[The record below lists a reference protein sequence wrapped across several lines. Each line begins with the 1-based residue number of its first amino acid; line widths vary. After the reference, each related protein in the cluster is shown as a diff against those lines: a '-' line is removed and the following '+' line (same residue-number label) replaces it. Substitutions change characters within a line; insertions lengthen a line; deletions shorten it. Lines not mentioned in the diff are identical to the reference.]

1 MKRKQI
7 SIKDRLDMESIP
19 KQATP
24 IIDKK
29 EILKHPITKMVITGV
44 AIYGFLYISKHFVN
58 AFAGLAKAIRNAQHN
73 LRR

>member
-19 KQATP
+19 KQTTP

-29 EILKHPITKMVITGV
+29 EI
-44 AIYGFLYISKHFVN
+44 
-58 AFAGLAKAIRNAQHN
+58 
-73 LRR
+73 

>member
-1 MKRKQI
+1 MRKKQT
-7 SIKDRLDMESIP
+7 SIKEKLDMEFIP

-29 EILKHPITKMVITGV
+29 EVLKHPITKIVITGV
-44 AIYGFLYISKHFVN
+44 AIYGFIYVSKHFVN
-58 AFAGLAKAIRNAQHN
+58 AFAGLVKAVRNAQDN